1 MHAHAH
7 RRKPVTQPCHRFAA
21 ERAFEFAEPQK
32 CCLEATSGDPQSTLP
47 LQVGLG
53 ELSRGKPVLKVEVLG
68 FQSFRRPL
76 DRGRSLNGFKLK
88 I

>member
-1 MHAHAH
+1 M
-7 RRKPVTQPCHRFAA
+7 QPCHRFAA
-21 ERAFEFAEPQK
+21 QQAFQLTRQQK
-32 CCLEATSGDPQSTLP
+32 CWLGSTSGDLPSTLP

-68 FQSFRRPL
+68 FQSFRRSL
-76 DRGRSLNGFKLK
+76 DRGGSLNGFELK